1 MKVRKLMLAVAA
13 IGLQLSIGAAHGA
26 EADLKLDD
34 ARTLL
39 GLMHFDAQLDDAL
52 KQCQDMTKT
61 ITPESLYQSNPT
73 QFGGLEPGS
82 RFWPAVVAAFQ
93 EFYYTTCSYIDHE
106 AFTTAAA
113 QSWRHQGCNQAR
125 NWPNRSNSIPHP
137 SERNW
142 PMRSRRRPHPFRR
155 KRRRGLRPITKRPTT
170 ISRRSS
176 FCSTPTVARRAMTP
190 PVLPSSSARILQ
202 AQAQARAQA
211 LR

>member
-13 IGLQLSIGAAHGA
+13 IGFQLSIGAAQGA

-52 KQCQDMTKT
+52 KQCQGMTKT

-93 EFYYTTCSYIDHE
+93 EFYYTTCSYIDRE

-113 QSWRHQGCNQAR
+113 QSYASSMSRQELAE
-125 NWPNRSNSIPHP
+125 SIKFYSSPVGKKLADAQQTATA
-137 SERNW
+137 SFQKEASTRLAAYYKKANDDFTQKLILLNTN
-142 PMRSRRRPHPFRR
+142 RRPP
-155 KRRRGLRPITKRPTT
+155 GNDTT
-170 ISRRSS
+170 G
-176 FCSTPTVARRAMTP
+176 TPVK
-190 PVLPSSSARILQ
+190 
-202 AQAQARAQA
+202 
-211 LR
+211 